1 MANTN
6 DLKRQHNEI
15 KELVDYLKL
24 NLEAD
29 KVKAEA
35 SQIAL
40 KINTL
45 AGKLRVHLIAED
57 DCLYP
62 KLLKEGNNKAKEVA
76 ECFFL
81 EMGNLSQVFMDYKGR
96 YNISSKIF
104 SNVEEYIKDT
114 KVIVDALQNRIHK
127 EDTELYILL

>member
-1 MANTN
+1 MANIN

-15 KELVDYLKL
+15 KEIVEFLKL
-24 NLEAD
+24 NMQPD

-35 SQIAL
+35 MEISL

-62 KLLKEGNNKAKEVA
+62 KLLKGEDYKAREVA
-76 ECFFL
+76 ERFFI
-81 EMGNLSQVFMDYKGR
+81 EMGNLSEVFMDYKGK
-96 YNISSKIF
+96 YNIAPKILN
-104 SNVEEYIKDT
+104 NVEEYIIDT
-114 KVIVDALQNRIHK
+114 KAIVEALQNRIHR
-127 EDTELYILL
+127 EDAELYILL